1 MLRLTFALSHGRE
14 AQERL
19 LDRFNQISDPSS
31 PLFRQHLTRAEVTA
45 LLRGGDGGEG
55 EAAAAVRRF
64 LVADHGL
71 DPAAVRLAG
80 NEDFVVAHVD
90 AGKAE
95 GILSTGLVSLRDREG
110 RRRRIRSLAPARLP
124 EGVARHVDWIGGVPP
139 PLEEDEGPAATR
151 PGGRD
156 RGRRRRL
163 PEGWAEV
170 PSMASRPP
178 SPGGGLPAPTPVG
191 GGGLHTRRAAGLS
204 AGGPVAAIPQPWRGE
219 SPAVMVMVRCPDW
232 APGRTMDRA
241 GDCGGGIAVTD
252 LTVALDPDQ
261 DGGSALSVTIH
272 AQSFPTHCLPCRG
285 FGQGGYLGQG
295 LQYVCQNL
303 LGESLLCEGDSCGD
317 KDRHRDPHRDHA
329 ADEEPAEASSLVAC
343 FVPLPRQ
350 DASLPSSLVG
360 RMSALRTE
368 VHFREPGAPPG
379 APPRPARGGCFA
391 GARVFECMDRGL
403 VLQPDVTPELLRGL
417 YRVPPDMRG
426 AAADTA
432 PGGGGGSG
440 GQAVIEFLEQSYSP
454 VDLSSFLME
463 NNIRTRE
470 PVAELTTV
478 CGGDFFLRNATDG
491 SQIPT
496 QCQNPSDPG
505 SEGTLDLQML
515 LGMAPGVHTEFWS
528 FGGRRDQ
535 NLPASSV
542 NQEPFLDY
550 FVALASHEDPPLVHS
565 VSYDDLDLD
574 VPAAYRERL
583 DLEFAKAGARGISLL
598 FAAGDDGVGGET
610 LRNGEAAAAENGRLC
625 RPFRVGWP
633 ASSPY
638 VTSVGG
644 TAFGVA
650 AGGGIGEVAA
660 HSATGSMVT
669 TSGGFSTLYER
680 EDLAPWQA
688 RHCEHYL
695 APASAPGAP
704 PLDRVLPPQ
713 ELFSHSGRGYPDLSA
728 MATNYHT
735 VYGVRGGQGSY
746 PMGGTSASTPVVA
759 AFVSMLN
766 EERLAKGLAPLGFL
780 NPQLYALADPSGSPS
795 GTSSFCPD
803 CFVDVTEGSNAC
815 SAFGDRCCEWGF
827 EASRGWDPVT
837 GLGTPNVQAL
847 WRELAGGP
855 GARPGPS
862 APSEGP
868 PPAGQL
874 ALRAVAAMAAIAVVA
889 AAARVWLLRREREKM
904 RRQRDVVRRPS
915 FVPQLP
921 FPLEADLDA
930 SHGGAE
936 MATPS
941 KDPSRRFVPL
951 EAILSR
957 VLRPFDRRGPTGYSY
972 NTAESDAD
980 GIDVPAIT

>member
-31 PLFRQHLTRAEVTA
+31 PLFRQHMTRAEVTA

-64 LVADHGL
+64 LVADHGI

-704 PLDRVLPPQ
+704 PPGPGAPAPGAVLALWTGLPGPERHGHQLPHRVRS
-713 ELFSHSGRGYPDLSA
+713 EGRAGLVPHGRNLGQYPRRG
-728 MATNYHT
+728 
-735 VYGVRGGQGSY
+735 GVREHAERGAAGQ
-746 PMGGTSASTPVVA
+746 
-759 AFVSMLN
+759 
-766 EERLAKGLAPLGFL
+766 
-780 NPQLYALADPSGSPS
+780 
-795 GTSSFCPD
+795 
-803 CFVDVTEGSNAC
+803 
-815 SAFGDRCCEWGF
+815 
-827 EASRGWDPVT
+827 
-837 GLGTPNVQAL
+837 GLGTAGLPQPPAL
-847 WRELAGGP
+847 RAGRSLRFPVGDVLVLPRLLRRRDRGQQRLQRLRGP
-855 GARPGPS
+855 VLRVGLRGQPGLGSSDGAGHAQRAGPVARTGRRARGEAGSVGPVRGPSSRGPARAQGGGGDGGNRGGGGGGEGVASAAGAREDAAAAGRG
-862 APSEGP
+862 AAAQLP
-868 PPAGQL
+868 PPASLPPRG
-874 ALRAVAAMAAIAVVA
+874 RP
-889 AAARVWLLRREREKM
+889 
-904 RRQRDVVRRPS
+904 RRQPRRRRDGHALQGSVEEVRPPRSNSLQSSPPPRPTRADRLLLQHRRVRRGR
-915 FVPQLP
+915 
-921 FPLEADLDA
+921 D
-930 SHGGAE
+930 
-936 MATPS
+936 
-941 KDPSRRFVPL
+941 
-951 EAILSR
+951 
-957 VLRPFDRRGPTGYSY
+957 
-972 NTAESDAD
+972 
-980 GIDVPAIT
+980 